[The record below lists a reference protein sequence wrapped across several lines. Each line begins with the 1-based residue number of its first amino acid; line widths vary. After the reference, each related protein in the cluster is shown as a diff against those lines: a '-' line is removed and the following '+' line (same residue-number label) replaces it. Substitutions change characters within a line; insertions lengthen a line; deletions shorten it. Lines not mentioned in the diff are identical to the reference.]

1 MEEVEKVEPAKPRQ
15 LSFKEKREF
24 ESLEKEIPQLQE
36 EKIQLTEQMSVGE
49 LPYAELEKITQRF
62 TEINRLLEEKEWRW
76 LELSE
81 QTN

>member
-1 MEEVEKVEPAKPRQ
+1 
-15 LSFKEKREF
+15 
-24 ESLEKEIPQLQE
+24 
-36 EKIQLTEQMSVGE
+36 MSIGE